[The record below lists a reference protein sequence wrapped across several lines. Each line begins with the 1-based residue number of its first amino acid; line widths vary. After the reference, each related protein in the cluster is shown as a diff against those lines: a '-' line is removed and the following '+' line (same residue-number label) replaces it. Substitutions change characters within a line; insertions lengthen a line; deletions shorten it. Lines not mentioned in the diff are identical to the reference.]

1 MFTVSSGVFVHF
13 GHHVR
18 GHDGPCISLHGHTW
32 KLEVGVG
39 AEELDETG
47 FVIDFDRL
55 QAQLLGPCHTLL
67 DHALAVGEA
76 TWQQTAAQLAQLGTT
91 LVQSRE
97 LTIGGLGELPPA
109 LEHELHGARNEL
121 PGGMKVAVF
130 PFTPTSERLA
140 KWLFELTQAE
150 IADERVRV
158 VWARVFETMHPVE
171 LVAEYRP

>member
-32 KLEVGVG
+32 KLEVAVG
-39 AEELDETG
+39 ADELDETG

-67 DHALAVGEA
+67 DHALALGEE
-76 TWQQTAAQLAQLGTT
+76 TWQQTAPQLVQLGTKLLQT
-91 LVQSRE
+91 RE
-97 LTIGGLGELPPA
+97 LTIGGLGDPPPSLDDELQ
-109 LEHELHGARNEL
+109 GARNEM

-140 KWLFELTQAE
+140 QWLFELTATR
-150 IADERVRV
+150 IANERVRV
-158 VWARVFETMHPVE
+158 VWARVYETMHPVE